1 MGCFVMSSE
10 QHGLSGTGTI
20 MVKWIVLL
28 VALVFTST
36 LFMSWFNDGLAS
48 YTRNVVTDM
57 IAQVRTGL

>member
-1 MGCFVMSSE
+1 
-10 QHGLSGTGTI
+10 

>member
-1 MGCFVMSSE
+1 
-10 QHGLSGTGTI
+10 

-36 LFMSWFNDGLAS
+36 LFMSWFSDSLAS